1 VNRDRARLD
10 HPDMQIGKGSDTKK
24 VFKRIGA
31 IVKKAKSEK
40 GFTLVE
46 LIVTVTII
54 GILAAVVTTGVSGAA
69 STAQTKANQAVYG
82 SVQAGMDTYAA
93 STPAAAGVPTVA
105 GPGAA
110 AAGYYGADGS
120 TAVATLAGDLQ
131 VDFTSGTNSFNTFF
145 RMNNASA
152 TFKCIVTSAATFTL
166 KACHN

>member
-1 VNRDRARLD
+1 MKD
-10 HPDMQIGKGSDTKK
+10 K
-24 VFKRIGA
+24 VFKRIEA
-31 IVKKAKSEK
+31 IKKAMKNDK

-54 GILAAVVTTGVSGAA
+54 GILSAVVTTGVSGAA
-69 STAQTKANQAVYG
+69 STSQTKANQALFN
-82 SVQAGMDTYAA
+82 SVQSGMDTYAA

-120 TAVATLAGDLQ
+120 TAVATLASDLQ
-131 VDFTSGTNSFNTFF
+131 VDFTAATFSTFF
-145 RMNNASA
+145 RLNNSASA
-152 TFKCIVTSAATFTL
+152 TFKCIVTGPAATFTL